1 MKLFVLFAQRKERYP
16 GEYAP
21 EALHCIDEYGNDDNP
36 SFLLDAKADAIATGE
51 FSTVEIIALDFNGA
65 KVHSILN
72 PTHEVIPASIGGEQ
86 P

>member
-1 MKLFVLFAQRKERYP
+1 MKLYVLFAQRKERYP

-21 EALHCIDEYGNDDNP
+21 EALHCIDEYGAEENP
-36 SFLLDAKADAIATGE
+36 SFLLEIKSDSLASDE
-51 FSTVEIIALDFNGA
+51 FSAVEIITLDFDGA

-72 PTHEVIPASIGGEQ
+72 PTQEVIAASIGGEQ